1 MASLD
6 DFFKK
11 RDKKKKTTKS
21 KLDIDEFAKKLEAT
35 TITGGDAEE
44 GGARCGRGGP
54 PSPPGDATL
63 PRPRETRPLDA

>member
-35 TITGGDAEE
+35 TGGD
-44 GGARCGRGGP
+44 
-54 PSPPGDATL
+54 GDGN
-63 PRPRETRPLDA
+63 P